1 MASPC
6 RPACGTWSLISNQA
20 TPGVASGFTRADGFV
35 VTFPR
40 LAQLSVYTHRYV
52 FVRHHRP
59 FFSGCPQHSM
69 TLNQPRLPL
78 QSRDSCVQV
87 SAVRTL
93 AERHRILGARVAPRF
108 DGSLLEDKPN
118 RKRSL
123 QMDNDFNPIDPDS
136 RNAGARRIVEG
147 TDHDESLFPEFIE
160 LDAFALEARRPQ

>member
-35 VTFPR
+35 VPFPR

-52 FVRHHRP
+52 FVRHQRP

-78 QSRDSCVQV
+78 QSRDSCVPG

-123 QMDNDFNPIDPDS
+123 HMDDDFNPIDPDS
-136 RNAGARRIVEG
+136 RNAVARRIVEV
-147 TDHDESLFPEFIE
+147 TDHDESIFPEFIE
-160 LDAFALEARRPQ
+160 LDFAPEAGRPQ